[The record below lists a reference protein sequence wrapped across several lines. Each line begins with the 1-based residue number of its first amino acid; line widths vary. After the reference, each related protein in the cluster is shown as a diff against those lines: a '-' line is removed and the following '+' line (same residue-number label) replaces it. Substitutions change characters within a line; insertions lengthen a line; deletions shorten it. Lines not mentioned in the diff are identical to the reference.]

1 MTNKIKYIILSFFI
15 ALSCYAQDQEAVLY
29 FKDGDSVKG
38 YGMLKRNKIKF
49 KLALEDKLES
59 WDFESVSKIRFYG
72 FNMSRTFK
80 YVKLNKYEDPEIL
93 EVIVEEE
100 VALFR
105 DSYTEWH
112 GSVNGNGNGFGFGLS
127 KANKIGHHS
136 QVVKDY
142 LKRTDDEYPTCV
154 NCDAFNK
161 WKKNTIAFFAD
172 CPTLVQ
178 KIQNNTFRE
187 KHLQEIVEYY
197 IDYCYEE

>member
-15 ALSCYAQDQEAVLY
+15 TISCYAQDQEAVLY

-38 YGMLKRNKIKF
+38 YGMIKRNKIKF

-100 VALFR
+100 VALYR
-105 DSYTEWH
+105 DSYTEWLDFSTNEEKK
-112 GSVNGNGNGFGFGLS
+112 GAGVY
-127 KANKIGHHS
+127 S

-142 LKRTDDEYPTCV
+142 LKRIDDEYPTCV
-154 NCDAFNK
+154 NCDFFSN
-161 WKKNTIAFFAD
+161 WKKNTMAFFAD
-172 CPTLVQ
+172 CPTLVK
-178 KIQNNTFRE
+178 KIQNHTFRQI
-187 KHLQEIVEYY
+187 HLQEIVEYY
-197 IDYCYEE
+197 IDYCY